1 MGFPIQG
8 LVINV
13 AQRLKGQHS
22 HHAVLKDAIEEE
34 EPEEEDLIRDDFNLH
49 KIIVV
54 ATAAGK
60 VRNVKLHYLYLVPLS
75 LAHF

>member
-1 MGFPIQG
+1 MERALG
-8 LVINV
+8 
-13 AQRLKGQHS
+13 
-22 HHAVLKDAIEEE
+22 HHHHHTKSIESIEEE

-60 VRNVKLHYLYLVPLS
+60 VNFKFYFIKNS
-75 LAHF
+75 NC